1 MNYRKK
7 AGFFF
12 VSDPT
17 STGGGCIDVVG
28 SFSCSTAVDGSA
40 TNTKRNENRLST
52 DYQRVT

>member
-1 MNYRKK
+1 MNYRKN

-28 SFSCSTAVDGSA
+28 SFAGSIAEGFEVDGSA
-40 TNTKRNENRLST
+40 TNTKRNENRLPT
-52 DYQRVT
+52 G